1 MHSTLTSKG
10 QITLPKALRERLN
23 LSTGDRIEFVL
34 DEESNLR
41 LVVKPC
47 SIRRLKGMLPGP
59 QNPVSLQE
67 MDRAIEKGSQGS

>member
-23 LSTGDRIEFVL
+23 LSAGDRIEFVL
-34 DEESNLR
+34 DEDSNVR
-41 LVVKPC
+41 LVIKP
-47 SIRRLKGMLPGP
+47 SSLHRLKGMLPEP

-67 MDRAIEKGSQGS
+67 MDRAIEEGGQRE